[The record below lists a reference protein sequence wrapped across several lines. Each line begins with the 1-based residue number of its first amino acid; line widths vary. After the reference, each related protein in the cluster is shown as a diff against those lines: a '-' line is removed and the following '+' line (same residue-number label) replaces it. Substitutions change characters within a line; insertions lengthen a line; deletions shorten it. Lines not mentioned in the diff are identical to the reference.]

1 MFRYYTKSLYSVKR
15 QWVSS
20 NAGASYK
27 IPKLSNVNI
36 DAFEPSIFEEQ
47 EILSNYLAL
56 LIENYEDLARRNT
69 CDPW

>member
-15 QWVSS
+15 QWLSS
-20 NAGASYK
+20 NADVSFK
-27 IPKLSNVNI
+27 ILKFSNVNI

>member
-1 MFRYYTKSLYSVKR
+1 MFRYYMKSLYFVKK
-15 QWVSS
+15 QWLSS
-20 NAGASYK
+20 NADASFK
-27 IPKLSNVNI
+27 ILKFSNVNI

>member
-20 NAGASYK
+20 NADASFK
-27 IPKLSNVNI
+27 ILKLSNVNI
-36 DAFEPSIFEEQ
+36 DTFELSIFEEQ